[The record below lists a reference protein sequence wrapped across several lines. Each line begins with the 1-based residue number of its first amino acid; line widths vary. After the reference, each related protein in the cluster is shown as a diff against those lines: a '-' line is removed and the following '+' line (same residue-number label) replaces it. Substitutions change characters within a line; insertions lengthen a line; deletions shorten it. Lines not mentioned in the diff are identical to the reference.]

1 MKSLANIEAFVRAV
15 EQGDFTRAARSLG
28 LTPSAVSR
36 RIASLEEELG
46 LALFRRTTRALRL
59 TDDGRAFYERCR
71 RVLGEL
77 EEAQEA
83 MTRVRTRPTGR
94 LRVDAPQVL
103 GQLILVPSLPRF
115 FKQYPGIELE
125 LTLRDYLV
133 DPVTEGIDVLLRV
146 GTLRDSGMMA
156 RKLGVTRMVACA
168 APGYL
173 KHHGRPRKPEDLSTH
188 HCLGFLRESGPVP
201 WRMSTGEYE
210 VKGPFHVNQGASLRD
225 AAMAGLGICWL
236 FDFMVA
242 EELASGK
249 LVPVLEEYA
258 CDERPIHALY
268 SENRHLLPK
277 VRVFL
282 DFAASLL
289 AKTRRS

>member
-15 EQGDFTRAARSLG
+15 EQGDFTRAARTLG

-36 RIASLEEELG
+36 RVARLEEELG

-59 TDDGRAFYERCR
+59 TDDGRAFYDRCR
-71 RVLGEL
+71 RVLSEL

-83 MTRVRTRPTGR
+83 MTRVRAKPTGR

-103 GQLILVPSLPRF
+103 GQLILVPALPRF
-115 FKQYPGIELE
+115 FKQYPGIQLE

-133 DPVTEGIDVLLRV
+133 DPVVEGVDVLLRI

-168 APGYL
+168 SPGYL
-173 KHHGRPRKPEDLSTH
+173 RHHGRPRTPEDLSTH

-210 VKGPFHVNQGASLRD
+210 VTGPFHVNQGASLRD
-225 AAMAGLGICWL
+225 AAVAGLGICWL

-249 LVPVLEEYA
+249 VVPVLEEYA

-289 AKTRRS
+289 AKPRRG